1 MHIMQL
7 PIDSNSLL
15 SNIYINEAPCQL
27 NGMMTQDVPI
37 FNRVITAESI
47 DALSN
52 HDWSICKINILYKN
66 LLFLVEDK
74 EVCR

>member
-7 PIDSNSLL
+7 PIDSNLLL
-15 SNIYINEAPCQL
+15 SNIYINEAHCQL
-27 NGMMTQDVPI
+27 NGMMTQDMPLL
-37 FNRVITAESI
+37 NRVITAESI

-52 HDWSICKINILYKN
+52 YDWSICKIDILYKD